1 MLAILAIKWY
11 SISVLYQLKY
21 AAAKVKIL
29 AHYCSVIITM
39 IKNLLDQFQNE
50 ADKRCEQMPG
60 LFLNIVP
67 FENVSNKNFN
77 KQVQKFVI

>member
-1 MLAILAIKWY
+1 
-11 SISVLYQLKY
+11 
-21 AAAKVKIL
+21 
-29 AHYCSVIITM
+29 M